1 MIVWPKSLVKEI
13 ARRRCIFFLGAGVS
27 ASAKAPD
34 GSSPKDWDAFINVA
48 KNLINDLTKREFVE
62 DLINSKNYL
71 LALQGIMNTIDL
83 GDYQALLNEHFNSP
97 LYEPSELHKRIFDLD
112 ARIVVTTNF
121 DKIYEAYCQK
131 QSTEGYKVISYDS
144 SSLIDEIRSDTRLII
159 KAHGSI
165 NEINKMIFTK
175 SQYHRAKQQHPYFYD
190 VLKSLFMT
198 HTVLFIGCGL
208 NDPDVCLLLEEVK
221 IVSSPSK
228 PHYILVKQGDHNPF
242 ALYDW
247 NASYNISVLEYGPDH
262 DVLKDDLASLFD
274 QVESIRSAVT
284 TPAC

>member
-1 MIVWPKSLVKEI
+1 MIAWPKSLVREI

-27 ASAKAPD
+27 ASAKALD
-34 GSSPKDWDAFINVA
+34 GSSPKDWDTFISIATSLMTDSRKKGHVEE
-48 KNLINDLTKREFVE
+48 LIS
-62 DLINSKNYL
+62 SKNYL
-71 LALQGIMNTIDL
+71 LALQGIMNTIDP
-83 GDYQALLNEHFNSP
+83 GDYHSLLDEHFNSP
-97 LYEPSELHKRIFDLD
+97 IFEPSELHKRIFDLD

-144 SSLIDEIRSDTRLII
+144 SSLVDEVRSDTRLII

-175 SQYHRAKQQHPYFYD
+175 SQYHNAKQQYPNFYE

-198 HTVLFIGCGL
+198 NTVLFIGCGL

-221 IVSSPSK
+221 IVGSPSR
-228 PHYILVKQGDHNPF
+228 PHYILVKQGAHNPF
-242 ALYDW
+242 ALDDW

-262 DVLKDDLASLFD
+262 DALKSDLGSLFD
-274 QVESIRSAVT
+274 QVESIRSSGSTSV
-284 TPAC
+284 